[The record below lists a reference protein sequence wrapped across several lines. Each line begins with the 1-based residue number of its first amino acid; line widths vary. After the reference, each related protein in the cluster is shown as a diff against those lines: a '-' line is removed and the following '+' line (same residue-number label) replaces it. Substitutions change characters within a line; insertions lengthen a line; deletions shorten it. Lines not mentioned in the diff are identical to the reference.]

1 MRIIEITNLSKSFN
15 DNLVLDN
22 ISLSINSSDK
32 IGIIGKNGCGKSTLI
47 KIICGDIDDYEGS
60 VIVSDDRIGY
70 LKQITEYTNEDFLNM
85 CTSKEGLSKFLKLN
99 SEFGIT
105 KDIDY
110 SAERLKNLS
119 GGEKTK
125 IALSYILSKDP
136 SILIMDEPTNH
147 VDIKSIDYLINIIK
161 NYSGTLIVVSHDRY
175 FLNQTV
181 NKIIE
186 IDRGKINIY
195 NGNYDYYAL
204 EKEKELAKMKSR
216 YENEQKLDKKI
227 KNEIRKLNEWSN
239 KGEREAGRQGGMR
252 SDSKIKGVKTN
263 AQRKAAKLSSSA
275 ENKKKRLEKLREDF
289 IDKPYESKDIKYFFN
304 GEDLRV
310 NALVKLTDVSKEYDG
325 KLIFEN
331 VNFEIKSND
340 KIGLIGPNGC
350 GKSTLIKIIN
360 GEIESSTGSI
370 WKTPS
375 LKMAYMSQ
383 DVFDIDDS
391 LTINEFA
398 SRFDAN
404 KKQFFFSN
412 LVNMG
417 VDRSIFKNKISSL
430 SLGQRMKIK
439 LVQIILEE
447 YNLLV
452 LDEPTNHLDLENKI
466 ELENAL
472 ITFPGSI
479 LIATHDRY
487 LLKNLTNSL
496 IVFENKEVK
505 KIDKGYSEYFDDKKT
520 IEKDNDISDRKK
532 CLEEMMARSD
542 ISEDEMEKLL
552 QEYSALF

>member
-1 MRIIEITNLSKSFN
+1 MHFGWENSGDRFEAHNLVESDGIQFDITCEERESTGEEKTDIHYYYVKVNGELIEFN
-15 DNLVLDN
+15 DRQCIGSGKFGNMWVVDLDKTDQYKE
-22 ISLSINSSDK
+22 IVIEESD
-32 IGIIGKNGCGKSTLI
+32 GV
-47 KIICGDIDDYEGS
+47 D
-60 VIVSDDRIGY
+60 
-70 LKQITEYTNEDFLNM
+70 
-85 CTSKEGLSKFLKLN
+85 
-99 SEFGIT
+99 
-105 KDIDY
+105 
-110 SAERLKNLS
+110 
-119 GGEKTK
+119 
-125 IALSYILSKDP
+125 SYIYIYRLSKDGLKVLF
-136 SILIMDEPTNH
+136 SKYVYEDDLIMANDKLILTN
-147 VDIKSIDYLINIIK
+147 YLN
-161 NYSGTLIVVSHDRY
+161 S
-175 FLNQTV
+175 
-181 NKIIE
+181 
-186 IDRGKINIY
+186 
-195 NGNYDYYAL
+195 
-204 EKEKELAKMKSR
+204 
-216 YENEQKLDKKI
+216 LDKKI
-227 KNEIRKLNEWSN
+227 KNEIKKLNEWSN

-304 GEDLRV
+304 GEDLRA

-331 VNFEIKSND
+331 ANFEIKSND

-360 GEIESSTGSI
+360 GEIESTTGSI

-505 KIDKGYSEYFDDKKT
+505 KIDKGYSEYFDDKMT
-520 IEKDNDISDRKK
+520 NEKDNDIYNISTNK
-532 CLEEMMARSD
+532 CH
-542 ISEDEMEKLL
+542 
-552 QEYSALF
+552 LFY

>member
-85 CTSKEGLSKFLKLN
+85 CTSKEGLSMFLKLN

-110 SAERLKNLS
+110 STERLKNLS

-195 NGNYDYYAL
+195 NGNYDYYVI

-239 KGEREAGRQGGMR
+239 KGEREAGKQGGMR

-304 GEDLRV
+304 GEDLRA
-310 NALVKLTDVSKEYDG
+310 NALIKLTDVSKEYDG
-325 KLIFEN
+325 KLVFEN
-331 VNFEIKSND
+331 ANFEIKSND

-360 GEIESSTGSI
+360 GEIESTTGSI

-398 SRFDAN
+398 SRFDVN

-505 KIDKGYSEYFDDKKT
+505 KIDKGYIEYFDDKKT
-520 IEKDNDISDRKK
+520 NEKDNDISDRKK
-532 CLEEMMARSD
+532 YLEEMMARSD
-542 ISEDEMEKLL
+542 ISHEEMEKLL

>member
-1 MRIIEITNLSKSFN
+1 MIELKNVCYAYGNEIALRYINL
-15 DNLVLDN
+15 N
-22 ISLSINSSDK
+22 IQK
-32 IGIIGKNGCGKSTLI
+32 G
-47 KIICGDIDDYEGS
+47 ES
-60 VIVSDDRIGY
+60 VII
-70 LKQITEYTNEDFLNM
+70 Q
-85 CTSKEGLSKFLKLN
+85 
-99 SEFGIT
+99 
-105 KDIDY
+105 
-110 SAERLKNLS
+110 
-119 GGEKTK
+119 
-125 IALSYILSKDP
+125 
-136 SILIMDEPTNH
+136 
-147 VDIKSIDYLINIIK
+147 
-161 NYSGTLIVVSHDRY
+161 
-175 FLNQTV
+175 
-181 NKIIE
+181 
-186 IDRGKINIY
+186 
-195 NGNYDYYAL
+195 
-204 EKEKELAKMKSR
+204 
-216 YENEQKLDKKI
+216 
-227 KNEIRKLNEWSN
+227 
-239 KGEREAGRQGGMR
+239 
-252 SDSKIKGVKTN
+252 
-263 AQRKAAKLSSSA
+263 
-275 ENKKKRLEKLREDF
+275 
-289 IDKPYESKDIKYFFN
+289 
-304 GEDLRV
+304 
-310 NALVKLTDVSKEYDG
+310 
-325 KLIFEN
+325 
-331 VNFEIKSND
+331 
-340 KIGLIGPNGC
+340 GPNGC

-505 KIDKGYSEYFDDKKT
+505 KIDKGYSEYFDDKMT
-520 IEKDNDISDRKK
+520 NEKDNDISDRKK
-532 CLEEMMARSD
+532 YLEEMMARSD
-542 ISEDEMEKLL
+542 ISEEEMGKLL
-552 QEYSALF
+552 KEYSTLF